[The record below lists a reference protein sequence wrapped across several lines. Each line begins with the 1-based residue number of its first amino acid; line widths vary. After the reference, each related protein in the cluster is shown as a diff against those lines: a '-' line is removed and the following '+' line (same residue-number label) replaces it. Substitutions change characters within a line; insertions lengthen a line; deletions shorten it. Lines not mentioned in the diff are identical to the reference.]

1 MKQEKPKYL
10 KPQIEIIQFETQDVL
25 TTSGSYNVVPK
36 EPGIDLPI
44 DPFEP

>member
-10 KPQIEIIQFETQDVL
+10 KPQIEIVQFETEDVL
-25 TTSGSYNVVPK
+25 TTSGNYNVVPEK
-36 EPGIDLPI
+36 PGIDLPI